1 MLSLVCG
8 IVNSRSAPW
17 CLWVDAE
24 RLSGLLYQGRGG
36 GGGITDRNPQR
47 EKEGARERRGG
58 RAGGSEE
65 VGGGGSALLPILP
78 LPCTFSIYVGG
89 LASSWRL
96 NNWVLTEAQ
105 GQCVSK
111 EPWGLRCERGAV
123 RS

>member
-1 MLSLVCG
+1 MVFVGRRRKTFRALVPG
-8 IVNSRSAPW
+8 
-17 CLWVDAE
+17 
-24 RLSGLLYQGRGG
+24 QGAWDGGG

-65 VGGGGSALLPILP
+65 VGGGGGLALLPILP